1 MSTIMKESDVFKTN
15 SPRRESHASITTRK
29 WIRCKDGVDIYSMG
43 KTKLLEIA
51 REAGAAVKID
61 GTVLIDSEKL
71 DMYLE
76 TFRLPGRV
84 L

>member
-15 SPRRESHASITTRK
+15 SPKQGSSVLRTKRK
-29 WIRCKDGVDIYSMG
+29 WIRCKEGVDLYSIG

-61 GTVLIDSEKL
+61 GTILIDSETL
-71 DMYLE
+71 DLYLE

-84 L
+84 